1 MSHSDRREFLKQT
14 STGVLAASV
23 FAASSEVQA
32 ADPPKIVMG
41 CIGLGGQGTNL
52 AKSFAAQKDVTIAYV
67 CDVDS
72 QRAAAG
78 AEAIRAITGK
88 APQVVADLRKV
99 LDDQA
104 VQAVTVATPD
114 HWHGP
119 ATLLALAAGKNVYV
133 EKPCAHNVRE
143 GRLMV
148 EAARKANKV
157 VQVGTQSRSS
167 PPLIEAMKRLRDGAI
182 GEILVAKAWNSQR
195 RGNIGHAKP
204 GDPPAGV
211 DYDTWVGPAEFL
223 PYQAN
228 RLHYGWHWFYNFGTG
243 DTGNDGVHDIDVARW
258 GLGVEMH
265 PSRISAIG
273 GKYYFDDDQ
282 QFPDTQYAVFEYPGD
297 GQVGHRKQLIYEHRI
312 WSPYRQEGFENGNAF
327 YGTNGMMILGKND
340 GWQLYGPKNQLK
352 ESMKASGMGEPHH
365 RNFLECVRSGNKP
378 NADIEIG
385 HYSAA
390 LCHLANVAS
399 RVGRVLEFDPKA
411 EKIANDA
418 AANELVRRK
427 YREDHW
433 GTPKGV

>member
-78 AEAIRAITGK
+78 AEAIRGITGK

-204 GDPPAGV
+204 GDAPAGV

-340 GWQLYGPKNQLK
+340 GWQLYGPRNQLK

-390 LCHLANVAS
+390 LCHLANIAG
-399 RVGRVLEFDPKA
+399 RVGGVLEFDPKA
-411 EKIANDA
+411 EKITNDA